1 MGVPWSAAH
10 KLIRSKHCYILRP
23 DSTQV
28 SKDVAYKLQ
37 PGDVLSVKD
46 SSFDW
51 VEKPNAFQHAT
62 PRQVSGSLEQ
72 MIRFEN
78 EHLIVIDKEAGI
90 PS

>member
-51 VEKPNAFQHAT
+51 VEKPNAY
-62 PRQVSGSLEQ
+62 
-72 MIRFEN
+72 
-78 EHLIVIDKEAGI
+78 
-90 PS
+90 

>member
-51 VEKPNAFQHAT
+51 VDKPNAFQHAT

-72 MIRFEN
+72 MIWFEN

-90 PS
+90 PC